1 LAAGVAA
8 AGVYVVAD
16 ALFVQWKSED
26 GDLFKGV
33 TTNSE
38 LQQRVDTHNDKLKT
52 VWGLDTA
59 TAGLAI
65 GGGVAVAA
73 AITLFILTGHPENDS
88 KVTLRADGVR
98 LRFDL

>member
-1 LAAGVAA
+1 
-8 AGVYVVAD
+8 
-16 ALFVQWKSED
+16 
-26 GDLFKGV
+26 
-33 TTNSE
+33 
-38 LQQRVDTHNDKLKT
+38 